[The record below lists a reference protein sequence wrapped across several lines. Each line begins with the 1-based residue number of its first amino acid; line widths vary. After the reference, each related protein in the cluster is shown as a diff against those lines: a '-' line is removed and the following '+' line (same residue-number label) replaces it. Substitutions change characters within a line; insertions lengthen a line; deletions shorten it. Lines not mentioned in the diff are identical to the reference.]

1 MQINEKKKIKE
12 LIAYDSESITTDI
25 TEPFHLL
32 HVRFRDEESQ
42 RSNSPTPQ
50 PSSLKQ
56 LDATFNR
63 SNIK

>member
-1 MQINEKKKIKE
+1 MQINEKRQLKS
-12 LIAYDSESITTDI
+12 LIAYDPESITTDI
-25 TEPFHLL
+25 TEPLHLL
-32 HVRFRDEESQ
+32 HVRFREEGFQ

-56 LDATFNR
+56 LDATFDR